1 MPDQIALNDEEQV
14 ISVPITKPLSVLIA
28 RQVSNVLSPIT
39 VSIPFTIV
47 VALYHARNIISSLAF
62 AGAALLFMSVGPMLY
77 ILAGVRTGKFTD
89 LDVSLRSQRSGPY
102 AFSIISTAIG
112 LVILSFFHEPKDL
125 QTVMLA
131 VIASGMLMM
140 TITLWWKISLHASTL
155 AGAVTMLTAFYGK
168 VMLPAYL
175 LVVLV
180 CWSRV
185 VLHRHTTAQVIAG
198 ALVSILLAVAAL
210 ALRGI

>member
-1 MPDQIALNDEEQV
+1 MPDQIALNEEEQV
-14 ISVPITKPLSVLIA
+14 MPVPITKPLSVLIA

-39 VSIPFTIV
+39 VSIPFTIL
-47 VALYHARNIISSLAF
+47 VALYHARSIVSALAF
-62 AGAALLFMSVGPMLY
+62 AGATLLFMSVGPMLY

-89 LDVSLRSQRSGPY
+89 PEVSMRSQRSGPY

-112 LVILSFFHEPKDL
+112 LVILSFLHEPKDL
-125 QTVMLA
+125 QTVMLT
-131 VIASGMLMM
+131 VIASGVLMM
-140 TITLWWKISLHASTL
+140 TITLWWKISLHASTA
-155 AGAVTMLTAFYGK
+155 AGAVTMLTVLYGNM
-168 VMLPAYL
+168 MLPAYL

-185 VLHRHTTAQVIAG
+185 VLHRHTTTQVIAG
-198 ALVSILLAVAAL
+198 ALVSILLAIVAL